1 MSITNNITLLIE
13 TLIDTSIFV
22 LAELIQHLQT
32 NPVSFIST
40 GILAFVGYLI
50 LNIYKYKVSKNAINQ
65 KLEIIIYITSPFIF
79 ILFTYYAVRM
89 NDNNPPLYLLLNYLG
104 FCWLVSAL

>member
-89 NDNNPPLYLLLNYLG
+89 NDNNPLYLLLNYLG